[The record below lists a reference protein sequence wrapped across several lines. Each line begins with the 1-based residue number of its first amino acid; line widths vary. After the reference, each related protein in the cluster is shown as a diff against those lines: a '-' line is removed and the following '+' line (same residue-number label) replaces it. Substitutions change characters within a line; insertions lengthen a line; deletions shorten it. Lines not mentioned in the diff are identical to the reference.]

1 MQEYL
6 PKALP
11 VNTSDASLVRIERG
25 SFAYEVWFFAGA
37 VTGTISGGMMR

>member
-6 PKALP
+6 PMALP

-25 SFAYEVWFFAGA
+25 SFAYEVWFLPELSLELL
-37 VTGTISGGMMR
+37 VEV